1 MRTSETFVLG
11 AITGALVVWLWGRD
25 IEDYIGEK
33 TRGMRT
39 KAAEGIR
46 AVEEKT
52 GRVLDQGGNA
62 LRRADEFLQDTKQH
76 VSEALQAGQETVS
89 PGSTARKA

>member
-1 MRTSETFVLG
+1 MRTSQTFVLG